1 MLYLIPLKIHYICRL
16 LSEYK
21 KITILDGMQFK
32 FDYFIYTTNYHRAK
46 QVTYRIKSYEAYLL
60 STWLEYSMYFTFIN
74 SNNQNIGEN

>member
-1 MLYLIPLKIHYICRL
+1 
-16 LSEYK
+16 
-21 KITILDGMQFK
+21 MQFK